1 MYIHQLKGWPKLTWD
16 IEALLP
22 RLGEVRHRQG
32 RILGLM
38 SSAGFKL
45 QENALLDTLTLDV
58 TKSSEIE
65 GEKLNT
71 EQVRS
76 SIARRLGIELA
87 GAVPAD
93 RNVEGVVEMMLDAT
107 QNYMDDLTADRLFD
121 WHAALFPTGRS
132 GMHKITV
139 GAWRTAEA
147 GPMQV
152 VSGFMGKEKIHFEA
166 PAAERLTD
174 EMQTFLRWFTAD
186 PTTDP
191 VLKAAI
197 AHLWFVTI
205 HPFDDGNGRIARAL
219 TDMQLARADG
229 TPKRF
234 YSMSA
239 QVLREKTAYYN
250 ILEQTQKGG
259 LDITSWLSWFL
270 NCLFHAMDHT
280 ETTLAAVV
288 NRTKF
293 WEMNR
298 DTVLNSR
305 QQYMINSLMDDFFGS
320 LTSTKWARMTK
331 SSQDT
336 ALRDIQDLI
345 EKGILEK
352 KPGGGRNTTYS
363 LISLT

>member
-1 MYIHQLKGWPKLTWD
+1 MYIHQLKNWPSFTWD
-16 IEALLP
+16 TEAILV

-45 QENALLDTLTLDV
+45 QESAVLDTLTLDV

-65 GEKLNT
+65 GVKLNID
-71 EQVRS
+71 QVRS
-76 SIARRLGIELA
+76 SIALRLGIELA
-87 GAVPAD
+87 GAVPTD
-93 RNVEGVVEMMLDAT
+93 RNVDGVVEMMLDAT
-107 QNYMDDLTADRLFD
+107 QKYMDDLTADRLYD

-139 GAWRTAEA
+139 AAWRMPEA

-152 VSGFMGKEKIHFEA
+152 VSGVMGKEKIHFEA
-166 PAAERLTD
+166 PEAERLST
-174 EMQTFLRWFTAD
+174 EMDSFFNWFNAE
-186 PTTDP
+186 PTTDA

-205 HPFDDGNGRIARAL
+205 HPFDDGNGRITRAI

-229 TPKRF
+229 TSQRF

-239 QVLREKTAYYN
+239 QILRKKAAYYDM
-250 ILEQTQKGG
+250 LEQTQKGDM
-259 LDITSWLSWFL
+259 DITHWLSWFL
-270 NCLFHAMDHT
+270 DCLFQAMDHT
-280 ETTLAAVV
+280 EETLSVV
-288 NRTKF
+288 TNRARF
-293 WEMNR
+293 WEKNR
-298 DTVLNSR
+298 EVSLNNR
-305 QQYMINSLMDDFFGS
+305 QQYVVSVLLDEFYGK
-320 LTSTKWARMTK
+320 LTSTKWAKMTK
-331 SSQDT
+331 SSPDT

-352 KPGGGRNTTYS
+352 ETGGGRNTAYS
-363 LISLT
+363 LIA